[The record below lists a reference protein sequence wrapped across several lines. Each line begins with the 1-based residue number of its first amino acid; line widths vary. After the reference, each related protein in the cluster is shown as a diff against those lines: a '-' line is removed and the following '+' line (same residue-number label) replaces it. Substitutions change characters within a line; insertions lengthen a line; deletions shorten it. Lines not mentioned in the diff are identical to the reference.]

1 MLFFLITDLFMTMT
15 CPGGST
21 TLTETDESVNINVQ
35 AIYTA
40 IACTFNSIVQNIA
53 KIAKATRTWLELR
66 SELFLGLKS
75 RFLAQKSD
83 FCHMTPILVN
93 SLIVALGETVL
104 VKFPP
109 K

>member
-53 KIAKATRTWLELR
+53 KIARDALQKLP
-66 SELFLGLKS
+66 GKS
-75 RFLAQKSD
+75 S
-83 FCHMTPILVN
+83 
-93 SLIVALGETVL
+93 
-104 VKFPP
+104 
-109 K
+109 